1 MTVRINKPAFNI
13 REKLT
18 ELKHKPIELVS
29 VETPEITTSGTNTYS
44 IEGIHETDHPIYFR
58 LNGTSVGTTSN
69 EQYIRLGTEKDGIR
83 NAGIYYWISAYGG
96 DNASP
101 RVYSA
106 NPGSEYYFAKGFNNV
121 NNVFYTMIKIQRL
134 STTSNNYF
142 MQLIGIANPGYPAW
156 IYHSCCRVE
165 LGAPLYSVQLES
177 GSNFDGGSIS
187 LQYIYERNL

>member
-29 VETPEITTSGTNTYS
+29 VQTPEITTSGTNTYR

-58 LNGTSVGTTSN
+58 LNGTSIGTASN
-69 EQYIRLGTEKDGIR
+69 NQYIRLGTEKDGIR
-83 NAGIYYWISAYGG
+83 NAGIYYW
-96 DNASP
+96 DNAYAGDASS
-101 RVYSA
+101 VSVQSA
-106 NPGSEYYFAKGFNNV
+106 NPGSEYYFLYNWTNV
-121 NNVFYTMIKIQRL
+121 ANEFYTVIKIQRL
-134 STTSNNYF
+134 STNSNNYF
-142 MQLIGIANPGYPAW
+142 MQLDSVANPGYPT
-156 IYHSCCRVE
+156 HFNQSCCRVE
-165 LGAPLYSVQLES
+165 LGSPLYSIQLAS

>member
-29 VETPEITTSGTNTYS
+29 VETPEISLSGTNTGR

-58 LNGTSVGTTSN
+58 LNGPSVGTTN
-69 EQYIRLGTEKDGIR
+69 NNQYIRLGTEKDGIR
-83 NAGIYYWISAYGG
+83 NAGIYYWMSAYGA

-101 RVYSA
+101 RVYSG
-106 NPGSEYYFAKGFNNV
+106 NPGSEYYFANAFNNV
-121 NNVFYTMIKIQRL
+121 NNEFYTIIKIQRL

-142 MQLIGIANPGYPAW
+142 MQQLGIFNPGYPTYL
-156 IYHSCCRVE
+156 YHSCCRVD
-165 LGAPLYSVQLES
+165 LGAPLYSVQLAS
-177 GSNFDGGSIS
+177 GSNFDNGSIS